1 MSLHGVAPRMTEPL
15 TYEQIVEA
23 MGDAIR
29 AGRFHA
35 EPSDQIALRA
45 LSALRALCDEG
56 GYRLMVPKDATPDMA
71 ILGGIAWMQTDGET
85 AVDNF
90 HAAWGAAL
98 AAAPDPTKEPE

>member
-1 MSLHGVAPRMTEPL
+1 
-15 TYEQIVEA
+15 
-23 MGDAIR
+23 
-29 AGRFHA
+29 
-35 EPSDQIALRA
+35 
-45 LSALRALCDEG
+45 
-56 GYRLMVPKDATPDMA
+56 MVPKDATPDMA